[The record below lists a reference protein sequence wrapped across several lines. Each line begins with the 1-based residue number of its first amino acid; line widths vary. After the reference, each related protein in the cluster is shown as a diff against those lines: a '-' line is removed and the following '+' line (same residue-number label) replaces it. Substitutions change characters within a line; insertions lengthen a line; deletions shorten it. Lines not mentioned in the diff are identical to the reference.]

1 MKSVFKKRVF
11 STSYRVYRLIKLTEI
26 INDISMFNSSVDHV
40 TYGLNFVSRKK
51 EKKREEGGGTLLCHI
66 SSTLYLENNH
76 CLSTSTTMTIS
87 DWYHWHY
94 VLRTWPK
101 VIQCLYVADLYQ
113 ILFMVLLVHKLKFI
127 NCVSA

>member
-51 EKKREEGGGTLLCHI
+51 EKKRGGHIIMSHQFDPIPRKQPLLI
-66 SSTLYLENNH
+66 Y
-76 CLSTSTTMTIS
+76 I
-87 DWYHWHY
+87 YHY
-94 VLRTWPK
+94 DYK
-101 VIQCLYVADLYQ
+101 
-113 ILFMVLLVHKLKFI
+113 
-127 NCVSA
+127 

>member
-51 EKKREEGGGTLLCHI
+51 KKKRGGHIIMSHQFDPIPRKQPLLI
-66 SSTLYLENNH
+66 Y
-76 CLSTSTTMTIS
+76 I
-87 DWYHWHY
+87 YHY
-94 VLRTWPK
+94 DYK
-101 VIQCLYVADLYQ
+101 
-113 ILFMVLLVHKLKFI
+113 
-127 NCVSA
+127 

>member
-51 EKKREEGGGTLLCHI
+51 EKKRGGHIIMSHQFDPIPRKQPLLIYIH
-66 SSTLYLENNH
+66 
-76 CLSTSTTMTIS
+76 
-87 DWYHWHY
+87 HY
-94 VLRTWPK
+94 DYK
-101 VIQCLYVADLYQ
+101 
-113 ILFMVLLVHKLKFI
+113 
-127 NCVSA
+127 